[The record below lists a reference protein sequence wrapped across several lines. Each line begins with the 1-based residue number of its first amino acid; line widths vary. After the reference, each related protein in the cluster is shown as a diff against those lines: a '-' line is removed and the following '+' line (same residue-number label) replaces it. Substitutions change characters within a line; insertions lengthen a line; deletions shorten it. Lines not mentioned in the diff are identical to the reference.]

1 MWQEMGEDAGVGM
14 GFFDRGHNDHR
25 PVGVKPHLIGGQQ
38 MLRHFDFDQHDKGR
52 GADQQVRH
60 PLPHPRQ
67 RQHEESGIAV
77 RLNNGLLVLVKSGT
91 VSHDDGEVTVPVET
105 PNGRVAIR
113 ICIPRR

>member
-1 MWQEMGEDAGVGM
+1 MRQQMGEDAGVGM
-14 GFFDRGHNDHR
+14 GFFDGGHNHHR
-25 PVGVKPHLIGGQQ
+25 PVRVKPHLIGSEE

-67 RQHEESGIAV
+67 RQHKESGVAV
-77 RLNNGLLVLVKSGT
+77 RLDNGLLVLVEPRT
-91 VSHDDGEVTVPVET
+91 VSHDGEVTVPVET

-113 ICIPRR
+113 ICIPFR